1 MHGRELAD
9 APRQDTTQVAQ
20 SHKLAELSG
29 NIPSVTSEVSPLER
43 SWLNAATL
51 PFMSMTLEVPPLD
64 RSWLN
69 AATLP
74 SMSVTLEV
82 SPLERSWLR
91 QGSQRRELTDA
102 LRQATDSD
110 RDTRMQSREL
120 ADAHR
125 RCYQLV
131 TAVPRQTATVAR

>member
-1 MHGRELAD
+1 MSSPAVHGRELAD
-9 APRQDTTQVAQ
+9 APRQDKTQVAP
-20 SHKLAELSG
+20 SRKLAELSG
-29 NIPSVTSEVSPLER
+29 HIPSVTSEVSPLER

-51 PFMSMTLEVPPLD
+51 PFMPMTLEVPPLD

-91 QGSQRRELTDA
+91 
-102 LRQATDSD
+102 
-110 RDTRMQSREL
+110 
-120 ADAHR
+120 
-125 RCYQLV
+125 
-131 TAVPRQTATVAR
+131 